1 MTIGED
7 NHADDDV
14 DNNSGVV
21 AWTCIDET
29 IQSDCSDYLALERVK
44 IGTYGFA
51 DFLYRIATW
60 RVPIEAT

>member
-1 MTIGED
+1 MTIKEE

-44 IGTYGFA
+44 IGAYGFSY
-51 DFLYRIATW
+51 FLYRMVT
-60 RVPIEAT
+60 